1 MLSICM
7 NQTLQQINL
16 IMLSCM
22 LAVEDIQDSGAFQIV
37 QDVNMN
43 SVKDVT

>member
-1 MLSICM
+1 M
-7 NQTLQQINL
+7 NQIPQQINL

-22 LAVEDIQDSGAFQIV
+22 LTVEDIQNSDAFQIV

>member
-1 MLSICM
+1 
-7 NQTLQQINL
+7 
-16 IMLSCM
+16 MLSCI
-22 LAVEDIQDSGAFQIV
+22 LAEEDIQDSGAFQIV